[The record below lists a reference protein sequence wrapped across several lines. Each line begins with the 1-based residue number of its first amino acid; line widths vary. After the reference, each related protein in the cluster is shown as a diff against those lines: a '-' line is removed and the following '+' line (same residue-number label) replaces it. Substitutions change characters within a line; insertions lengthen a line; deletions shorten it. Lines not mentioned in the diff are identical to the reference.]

1 MAELEQVGAIVNI
14 PRPHTFVE
22 PEDESLERGRKL
34 KELVWDHIPKHLIGQ
49 PLNLRYAPLVSRF
62 DWGSSWILL
71 GETGAGKSTACVHL
85 VRELLR
91 RGKVNGGKDFE
102 LAKSIFWARSD
113 AITKAGG
120 SDENEAGKLLHRA
133 EWAKLMILDDLAT
146 PSKTLLG
153 VIQQRYD
160 RGLPIVA
167 TSGAMTR
174 GQLTE
179 LVGGDAV
186 KRWLLECGKARKGQ
200 VLLSEEAKR
209 LDDAERSARPQQ
221 STRPKSA
228 SVKVRE

>member
-1 MAELEQVGAIVNI
+1 MAELEPLGSFLGI

-22 PEDESLERGRKL
+22 PEDPSADRGRKL
-34 KELVWDHIPKHLIGQ
+34 KELVWDKVPRHLIGQ
-49 PLNLRYAPLVSRF
+49 PISPRYAPLVSRF

-91 RGKVNGGKDFE
+91 RGKLNGGKDFD

-120 SDENEAGKLLHRA
+120 TDNDESGKLLHRA
-133 EWAKLMILDDLAT
+133 EWAKLMVLDDLAT

-160 RGLPIVA
+160 HGLPIVA
-167 TSGAMTR
+167 TCGAMTR
-174 GQLTE
+174 GLFTE
-179 LVGGDAV
+179 LVGGEAV
-186 KRWLLECGKARKGQ
+186 KRWILECGKARKGQ
-200 VLLSEEAKR
+200 VLMSEEAKR
-209 LDDAERSARPQQ
+209 LDDIERAEREAKAQRVKQIGRRP
-221 STRPKSA
+221 
-228 SVKVRE
+228 